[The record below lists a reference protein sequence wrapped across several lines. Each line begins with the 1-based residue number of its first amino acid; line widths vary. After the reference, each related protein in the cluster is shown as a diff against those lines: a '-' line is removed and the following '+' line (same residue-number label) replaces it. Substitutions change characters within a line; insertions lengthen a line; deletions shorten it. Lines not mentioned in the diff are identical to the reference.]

1 MKKILS
7 IFLVLVTMLAMCM
20 SLVACGLKKPNLDF
34 EDAAKNLE
42 RKGYN
47 VVLIYEDGY
56 GSHIGYAI
64 KNYISASEEDGDN
77 YIYIYEF
84 KTAKAARLYYN
95 FIKMDYGKGS
105 AIYKFYKRLLRK
117 YGDDMEREDR
127 KDLEDYIEEM
137 EEEVCG
143 RSGKYVWYGT
153 KDAAKDTKR

>member
-20 SLVACGLKKPNLDF
+20 SLVACGGPRPCLNLDKA
-34 EDAAKNLE
+34 EDCLE
-42 RKGYN
+42 DNDYY
-47 VVLIYEDGY
+47 VTIVDGDELDT
-56 GSHIGYAI
+56 IGYAV
-64 KNYISASEEDGDN
+64 KERLYAEDDGDN

-84 KTAKAARLYYN
+84 KTVKAAKLYYEY
-95 FIKMDYGKGS
+95 IGAHYGKGS
-105 AIYKFYKRLLRK
+105 PEYKAAKRLLRK

-153 KDAAKDTKR
+153 KDALEDTK